1 MKATR
6 PHTSRKTATARW
18 GWRPA
23 LEVLKFSGEL
33 RALERRV
40 AAARFGITV
49 PSEYISPP
57 DSRRVLA
64 K

>member
-1 MKATR
+1 MKTTR
-6 PHTSRKTATARW
+6 PHTWPKPATARW

-23 LEVLKFSGEL
+23 LEMLKFSGEL

-49 PSEYISPP
+49 PAEYITPP
-57 DSRRVLA
+57 DSWRVLA